1 MLHQSTDQKT
11 SPHENDLDKHL
22 VFMVLPKTNY
32 AYCEIFTSIQIFNVN
47 GNKLIDFF
55 HRVNKLSREIK
66 LDLSQYPTGVYF
78 INLSA
83 ENLKETIKL
92 IKY

>member
-1 MLHQSTDQKT
+1 M
-11 SPHENDLDKHL
+11 
-22 VFMVLPKTNY
+22 
-32 AYCEIFTSIQIFNVN
+32 
-47 GNKLIDFF
+47 GNRWFF

-66 LDLSQYPTGVYF
+66 LDISQYPTGVYF